1 MRIEYVVIS
10 IVLLLIVFAVIISL
24 LSGAMPG
31 VHSVFE
37 LFGFE

>member
-1 MRIEYVVIS
+1 MRIEYVVVS
-10 IVLLLIVFAVIISL
+10 IVLLLIVFAVVITL
-24 LSGAMPG
+24 LTGVAPG